1 MKKIT
6 LLLLVNSISFISIC
20 QSIDNEKVTFNSEQ
34 LPSEPISNLEGYSFT
49 VETPYAANNDE
60 LIERAK
66 RKYEEDIAN
75 YPNAVAA
82 AEAQYARDLDQ
93 YDRDVITAQE
103 NFKLKSEEYDK
114 MSTVEKI
121 ALKIQAPTLHLPN
134 KPVYRKPEDPVYREP
149 NTSGIITFDPNVLAG
164 SYLKLSG
171 YNKGTEGKVLTG
183 VVILNAFQ
191 AEEPIRRFTEKTVY
205 NTTTK
210 TSSPVRTYFYVTRYS
225 RPTYVKLQI
234 GNEILFEGILES
246 SLISDSVTTTNSP
259 DMMTIERNSV
269 IESLKDANDFI
280 NGKYGYAQIQR
291 EYEVE
296 FVKNKQGEFDDLES
310 AKDFALESYK
320 NFQGGKNNASLLK
333 AIEIWKKAYSESDL
347 ENGKARI
354 DKKVTISI
362 LLNLINACLVTEQP
376 EEAAIYF
383 KALKDINVPY
393 AVEITLT
400 EIENKIRDLQQRVD
414 AKI

>member
-66 RKYEEDIAN
+66 RKYEEDKAN

-114 MSTVEKI
+114 MSTVEKL

-183 VVILNAFQ
+183 VVIL
-191 AEEPIRRFTEKTVY
+191 
-205 NTTTK
+205 
-210 TSSPVRTYFYVTRYS
+210 
-225 RPTYVKLQI
+225 
-234 GNEILFEGILES
+234 
-246 SLISDSVTTTNSP
+246 
-259 DMMTIERNSV
+259 
-269 IESLKDANDFI
+269 
-280 NGKYGYAQIQR
+280 
-291 EYEVE
+291 
-296 FVKNKQGEFDDLES
+296 
-310 AKDFALESYK
+310 
-320 NFQGGKNNASLLK
+320 
-333 AIEIWKKAYSESDL
+333 
-347 ENGKARI
+347 
-354 DKKVTISI
+354 
-362 LLNLINACLVTEQP
+362 
-376 EEAAIYF
+376 
-383 KALKDINVPY
+383 
-393 AVEITLT
+393 
-400 EIENKIRDLQQRVD
+400 
-414 AKI
+414 